1 MAIFA
6 ISDLMC
12 RCFMEKTLL
21 IMAAGMGSRFGG
33 LKQIEP
39 VGPNG
44 EFIIDYS
51 IYDAVKAGFTK
62 VVFVIKEEN
71 FAIFKE
77 TVGNRVSKHIKV
89 EYAFQDMDKLPVG
102 FTRPADREKPWG
114 TSHAILAAKDLI
126 HENFAIINADDFYG
140 RDAYFVMSKFL
151 DEVYSDNT
159 YCVVGYKLGNTLSA
173 NGSVKRGVCYESNG
187 LLTKLI
193 ESKVERT
200 DNGIIASPLDGSDSF
215 NVTEET
221 LVSMNMLGFNTSI
234 FDYIEENFPKY
245 LNDHMDDILK
255 CEYLIPDTVF
265 DAMKKGFCKVK
276 LLSTTARWQGITYK
290 EDKQLVVDEIS
301 GLINEGVYP
310 AKLWD

>member
-1 MAIFA
+1 
-6 ISDLMC
+6 
-12 RCFMEKTLL
+12 MEKTLL

-71 FAIFKE
+71 FDIFKE

-89 EYAFQDMDKLPVG
+89 EYAFQDMDKLPDG

-140 RDAYFVMSKFL
+140 RDAYYVMSKFL
-151 DEVYSDNT
+151 DEVHDDNT
-159 YCVVGYKLGNTLSA
+159 YCVVGYRLGNTLSL
-173 NGSVKRGVCYESNG
+173 NGSVKRGVCYENNG
-187 LLTKLI
+187 FLTQLI

-200 DNGIIASPLDGSDSF
+200 DDGIVASPLDGSDSF
-215 NVTEET
+215 SVTEDT

-245 LNDHMDDILK
+245 LSLHMDNILK

-265 DAMKKGFCKVK
+265 DAMKNNFCKVR
-276 LLSTTARWQGITYK
+276 LLSTTARWQGITYR
-290 EDKQLVVDEIS
+290 EDKQLVIDEIN

-310 AKLWD
+310 SKLWD